1 MFELTLPWWELVL
14 RGGGIYVMVLLLLR
28 ISGKRELGQL
38 APFDLVLLLLIS
50 EAVSPALT
58 GGDESWI
65 GAAIVIAIMLLLDAG
80 VGLLS
85 RWRPAERAIEG
96 RPRFL
101 LRGGRV
107 DYRMLRSEQI
117 TRNDLLAALRAQ
129 GCFRPSQA
137 EYAVLET
144 SGKISVKKRE
154 A

>member
-1 MFELTLPWWELVL
+1 MD
-14 RGGGIYVMVLLLLR
+14 R
-28 ISGKRELGQL
+28 
-38 APFDLVLLLLIS
+38 
-50 EAVSPALT
+50 
-58 GGDESWI
+58 
-65 GAAIVIAIMLLLDAG
+65 AAIVIAIMLLLDAG